1 MFKLLYKK
9 VKNNE
14 GTSYIDVVILL
25 LTSILVIALAIN
37 LYPTFIVK
45 DQLNTLAKQALREAQ
60 LEGKIEVSYN
70 HIAEAVGI
78 DPDTVEWK
86 GNTFQSNKVQFN
98 DDMEVLFT
106 KTVDIGFF
114 EFGSFPINL
123 KGKARGKSEVYW
135 K

>member
-1 MFKLLYKK
+1 MFKLLYRK
-9 VKNNE
+9 VKDNE

-25 LTSILVIALAIN
+25 LTSLLVIALAIN
-37 LYPTFIVK
+37 LYPAFIVK
-45 DQLNTLAKQALREAQ
+45 DQLNTLAKQTLREAQ
-60 LEGKIEVSYN
+60 LEGRIEINYS
-70 HIAEAVGI
+70 HIVETIGI
-78 DPDTVEWK
+78 DPDTVEWG
-86 GNTFQSNKVQFN
+86 GNTFESNKVQFN

>member
-1 MFKLLYKK
+1 MFKHLYMK
-9 VKNNE
+9 VKDKQ

-25 LTSILVIALAIN
+25 LTSMLVIALAIN
-37 LYPTFIVK
+37 LYPAFIVK
-45 DQLNTLAKQALREAQ
+45 DQLNTLAKQTLREAQ
-60 LEGKIEVSYN
+60 LEGKIEINYSNV
-70 HIAEAVGI
+70 AEAVGI

-86 GNTFQSNKVQFN
+86 GNIFQSNKVQFN
-98 DDMEVLFT
+98 DDMEVVFT